1 MKNIIPYFE
10 LNGKKYEI
18 KRTRYLLAEY
28 QKLTEESNLSND
40 DKENAIKVQ
49 GLIGDIKRY
58 AEKTKELEDKFFE
71 TFDDEDERKYLK
83 AKELYERKL
92 EELTRLEIESGCT
105 IRLQKQGVDLLEK
118 IAIRGIAEQYFDFD
132 EAKAKAIWEQYAEL
146 LGNDGTIEWL
156 NAMNECLFR
165 NTEEVE
171 DNSFLSQ
178 MRKRAEE
185 RATNRK
191 NGMRR

>member
-146 LGNDGTIEWL
+146 LGNDSTIEWL